1 MIRALPLRTPGP
13 TLADLHPPIPD
24 GAHTSLVHLAGSYA
38 YPGIPLLEG
47 CVGSAVRATSEI
59 LASASVARERVQQS
73 SARRGQRVAQL
84 GGVDWDAGRGG
95 LLGRLWRHGQD
106 RAGQTTLHT

>member
-13 TLADLHPPIPD
+13 TLANLHPPIPD
-24 GAHTSLVHLAGSYA
+24 VAHTPLVHLAGSYA

-47 CVGSAVRATSEI
+47 CVGSAIRATSEI
-59 LASASVARERVQQS
+59 LASASAARERAPPA

-95 LLGRLWRHGQD
+95 LIGRLWRYRQD
-106 RAGQTTLHT
+106 GATTHT